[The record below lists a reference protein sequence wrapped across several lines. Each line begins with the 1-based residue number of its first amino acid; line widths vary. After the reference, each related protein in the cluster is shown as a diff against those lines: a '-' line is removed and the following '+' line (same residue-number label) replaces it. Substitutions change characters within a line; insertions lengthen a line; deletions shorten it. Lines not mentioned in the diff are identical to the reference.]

1 MSSHRERQTEALEDL
16 EFYARQRYEREYR
29 ERHGIPEERYVDN
42 SSIGKP
48 YVPPRLAAVRAVST
62 GWHFLPVASWM
73 CQLTLALVERMDLPL
88 WPVVVGWVVLG
99 LAAPAALVLT
109 AKRQRIP
116 LRLQRSWA
124 ARRILTRVERR
135 TSYSAFALALNA
147 SRGTAAVA
155 LLLGVYAVLGGAQT
169 YTAYQYNSS
178 WTFLLGALTVLLAGL
193 GLSPLF
199 NGLRLLKLS

>member
-1 MSSHRERQTEALEDL
+1 
-16 EFYARQRYEREYR
+16 
-29 ERHGIPEERYVDN
+29 
-42 SSIGKP
+42 
-48 YVPPRLAAVRAVST
+48 
-62 GWHFLPVASWM
+62 M

-88 WPVVVGWVVLG
+88 WPVAVGWVVLG
-99 LAAPAALVLT
+99 LAAPAALVVT

-116 LRLQRSWA
+116 LRLQRAWA

-155 LLLGVYAVLGGAQT
+155 LLLGVYAILGGAQSVHGST
-169 YTAYQYNSS
+169 T
-178 WTFLLGALTVLLAGL
+178 WTFLLGVLTVLLAAL

>member
-29 ERHGIPEERYVDN
+29 ERYGIPDERYVDN

-73 CQLTLALVERMDLPL
+73 SQLTLALVERMDLPL

-99 LAAPAALVLT
+99 LAAPAALVVT

-116 LRLQRSWA
+116 LRLQRAWA

-135 TSYSAFALALNA
+135 TSYSAFALYLNA
-147 SRGTAAVA
+147 TRGTAAVA
-155 LLLGVYAVLGGAQT
+155 LLLGVYAVLGGAGQ
-169 YTAYQYNSS
+169 AYGSTE
-178 WTFLLGALTVLLAGL
+178 TFLLGVLTVLLAGV

-199 NGLRLLKLS
+199 NGLRLLTLS

>member
-29 ERHGIPEERYVDN
+29 ERYGMPEERYVDN

-88 WPVVVGWVVLG
+88 WPVAVGWVVLG
-99 LAAPAALVLT
+99 LAAPAALVVT

-116 LRLQRSWA
+116 LRLQRAWA

-135 TSYSAFALALNA
+135 TSYSAFALASTPPAAQLPWRCCSGCTRSWA
-147 SRGTAAVA
+147 GRSPSTAAPP
-155 LLLGVYAVLGGAQT
+155 GR
-169 YTAYQYNSS
+169 SS
-178 WTFLLGALTVLLAGL
+178 WAC
-193 GLSPLF
+193 
-199 NGLRLLKLS
+199 